1 METFSLF
8 LPIILIAV
16 VVYFIYRYYKNK
28 KTEYVSLD
36 DENAI
41 ALWKKARWGLYI
53 IIPFIFI
60 FDIINND
67 MTGSKPNIVPTIVN
81 FFLTRYLIKLM
92 SKKGVNIGYPKL
104 AAAGVSLCI
113 FIGQVVIG
121 LYIGK

>member
-16 VVYFIYRYYKNK
+16 VVYFIYKYYKNK

-67 MTGSKPNIVPTIVN
+67 MSGSKPNIVPTIVN

-104 AAAGVSLCI
+104 AAAGVSLFI
-113 FIGQVVIG
+113 FICQVVIG
-121 LYIGK
+121 FYIVK

>member
-1 METFSLF
+1 METFFLF

-16 VVYFIYRYYKNK
+16 VVYFIYKYYKNK
-28 KTEYVSLD
+28 KAEYVNLD

-41 ALWKKARWGLYI
+41 ALWEKARWGLYV

-60 FDIINND
+60 LNMINNG
-67 MTGSKPNIVPTIVN
+67 MTDSKPNIIPTIVN
-81 FFLTRYLIKLM
+81 FFLTKYLIKLM

-104 AAAGVSLCI
+104 AAAGVSIFI

-121 LYIGK
+121 VYVGK